1 MLIGNHLGTSFE
13 IWSGR
18 QTWFWFVV
26 DCRCD
31 GAAIGAA
38 ANEVEAIREACL
50 SIEEMAARR
59 SHTAESPRIN
69 KSEVQIANA
78 FQPAREIPAGL
89 TCKLSWS
96 AISLDGAV
104 NAFEECESAAMS
116 PSPHL
121 YIRALTSDRKRKR

>member
-26 DCRCD
+26 NCGCN

-38 ANEVEAIREACL
+38 ANEAEAIREACL

-59 SHTAESPRIN
+59 PHTAESPRIN
-69 KSEVQIANA
+69 KSKVHATPECN
-78 FQPAREIPAGL
+78 PASSEIPAGL
-89 TCKLSWS
+89 TYRRSWS

-104 NAFEECESAAMS
+104 NAFEE
-116 PSPHL
+116 
-121 YIRALTSDRKRKR
+121 